1 MAKIVLMVSRE
12 EMFHQAHNIL
22 QEKKYPI
29 DEIKIVSTEHVVE
42 EARTAIAGGA
52 EMIIARG
59 LQASLIKKY
68 TNVPV
73 IEIVMTA
80 QEMALLIIKA
90 KQIVQKESP
99 VIGIVG
105 FKNMFCD
112 MSYFDTIYNIELR
125 TYFSADGDELREVAC
140 LAVKDNVDLIIG
152 GDTAVNAAANAG
164 IPSLF
169 LSITEDSLRS
179 SFKAA
184 EQLNYAMNIEKRN
197 AAQMETLLDYSFNGI
212 VKMDSCGTITA
223 SNLMIE
229 EILNCN
235 KQELVGK
242 KITDVF
248 EDMDREQMDR
258 IFTKGEDTYSFFTKA
273 GQTTLYAILAPVQ
286 IEGMVCGAILSCHKI
301 KRIQQRREYSA
312 SDQDNR
318 NVVWGDFSDICQI
331 SKQMKKCIKEAML
344 YAQSDQPVLILGEVG
359 TEKRLIAQG
368 IFHNSPR
375 NNLPYLQ
382 INCGSI
388 STDKQRETLFEDK
401 GVLANLDGGTVFLE
415 NVQKLSYGC
424 QCELAE
430 LIQYKVRRNG
440 RMQAVPIDVRII
452 ASAPE
457 NLEKGME
464 SGQIYEDLSYILQ
477 GLTVSVPPL
486 RERREDLKDLLGKYM
501 KEFCNNYSHYHVLTS
516 GAEKILLDY
525 SWEGNLIQ
533 LQNFCE
539 RLILTANRRTID
551 EIAVTRLIDEMYTAS
566 SFYKS
571 EKKQYI
577 SPEAV
582 RLKQTLEK
590 HAGNRERTAEA
601 LGISKATLWR
611 HMKKYGIQFPFKDE

>member
-1 MAKIVLMVSRE
+1 M
-12 EMFHQAHNIL
+12 
-22 QEKKYPI
+22 
-29 DEIKIVSTEHVVE
+29 
-42 EARTAIAGGA
+42 
-52 EMIIARG
+52 
-59 LQASLIKKY
+59 
-68 TNVPV
+68 
-73 IEIVMTA
+73 
-80 QEMALLIIKA
+80 
-90 KQIVQKESP
+90 
-99 VIGIVG
+99 
-105 FKNMFCD
+105 
-112 MSYFDTIYNIELR
+112 
-125 TYFSADGDELREVAC
+125 
-140 LAVKDNVDLIIG
+140 
-152 GDTAVNAAANAG
+152 
-164 IPSLF
+164 
-169 LSITEDSLRS
+169 
-179 SFKAA
+179 
-184 EQLNYAMNIEKRN
+184 
-197 AAQMETLLDYSFNGI
+197 
-212 VKMDSCGTITA
+212 
-223 SNLMIE
+223 
-229 EILNCN
+229 
-235 KQELVGK
+235 
-242 KITDVF
+242 
-248 EDMDREQMDR
+248 
-258 IFTKGEDTYSFFTKA
+258 
-273 GQTTLYAILAPVQ
+273 
-286 IEGMVCGAILSCHKI
+286 
-301 KRIQQRREYSA
+301 
-312 SDQDNR
+312 
-318 NVVWGDFSDICQI
+318 
-331 SKQMKKCIKEAML
+331 
-344 YAQSDQPVLILGEVG
+344 
-359 TEKRLIAQG
+359 
-368 IFHNSPR
+368 
-375 NNLPYLQ
+375 
-382 INCGSI
+382 
-388 STDKQRETLFEDK
+388 FEDK